1 VIQRNFPAPAWLDLK
16 TFAPQPEHVVD
27 VVTTEALTSRDPVEA
42 LRILLQKAR
51 LQAGRVIMWSMP
63 ISKSSM
69 TTKRRADR
77 AGALP

>member
-1 VIQRNFPAPAWLDLK
+1 MLNFTNKLRLK
-16 TFAPQPEHVVD
+16 PV
-27 VVTTEALTSRDPVEA
+27 RDPVEA

-51 LQAGRVIMWSMP
+51 LQAGRVMMWSTP